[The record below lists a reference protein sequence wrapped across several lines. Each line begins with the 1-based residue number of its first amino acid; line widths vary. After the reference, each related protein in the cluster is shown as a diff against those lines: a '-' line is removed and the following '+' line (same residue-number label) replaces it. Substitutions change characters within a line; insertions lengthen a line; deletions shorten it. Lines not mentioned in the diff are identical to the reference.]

1 VVDVATHSLLAR
13 VQKQRFD
20 GKIAK
25 SRHYRRLVRLA
36 LKQENTMTTKEP
48 LLRVSNLV
56 LEFKTSGNQ
65 PLRALDM
72 VNLDVFPGEVVGL
85 VGESGSGKTV
95 LSHTI
100 LGLVSDNA
108 LIKSGQVLWKGQ
120 NLVGLSDGEMRSI
133 RGKQIAM
140 IFQDAQASLNPVL
153 TVASQLCHLLKLHRG
168 MNRKDAEDEARRL
181 LDIVRLSEPDRVL
194 RSYAHQLSGG
204 MAQRVMIAMALSC
217 RPQLL
222 IADEPTSALDV
233 TIQTEL
239 VELLLDIRDQFSM
252 SMVFI
257 THDLGLAAH
266 LCDRIV
272 VMYRGQVVE
281 EDTVSEI
288 YKNPKHAYT
297 QRLLG
302 SIFVPDPA
310 KRRNRKTTII
320 PNNMAL
326 NIEPVQAG

>member
-1 VVDVATHSLLAR
+1 M
-13 VQKQRFD
+13 
-20 GKIAK
+20 I
-25 SRHYRRLVRLA
+25 
-36 LKQENTMTTKEP
+36 TTKEP
-48 LLRVSNLV
+48 LLRVSELM
-56 LEFKTSGNQ
+56 LEFKTSNNQ
-65 PLRALDM
+65 PLCALDM

-100 LGLVSDNA
+100 LGLLSENA
-108 LIKSGQVLWKGQ
+108 RIRSGQVLWKGQ

-140 IFQDAQASLNPVL
+140 VFQDAQASLNPVL
-153 TVASQLCHLLKLHRG
+153 TVASQLCYLLKLHRG
-168 MNRKDAEDEARRL
+168 MNRKDAEDEARRML
-181 LDIVRLSEPDRVL
+181 NIVRLSEPDRVL
-194 RSYAHQLSGG
+194 KSYAHQLSGG

-233 TIQTEL
+233 TIQSEL

-252 SMVFI
+252 SMLFI

-272 VMYRGQVVE
+272 VMFHGQVVE
-281 EDTVSEI
+281 ENTVDEI
-288 YKNPKHAYT
+288 YRNPQHAYT

-310 KRRNRKTTII
+310 RRRVRKTIVISKEAT
-320 PNNMAL
+320 P
-326 NIEPVQAG
+326 NIEPVRAC